1 MMQSMEQRGSA
12 DEHLDMAVAAGH
24 IGIWELD
31 TVTGK
36 AWRNLTHDRI
46 FGYETLRDSWTFDD
60 FLDHIV
66 EEDRDEVEAT
76 YSAALAD
83 GVDWAFQ
90 CRIKRA
96 DGLVRW
102 IDAHGRHLPGD
113 DGKNDRLIGHVID
126 ITETKR
132 AEEHLRLV
140 TAELNHRLKN
150 IIASISGLVSLAARQ
165 EGDRKEISETL
176 TARLAAIGR
185 SHDLAY
191 RERNTAVAV
200 EHILQTELDAAPKL
214 ASQFRFEID
223 PKLYVTASLAER
235 LTLVLHELMTN
246 AIKYGAL
253 STSEGRVSLKTHSNE
268 DGDIVLRWAE
278 SNGPEVS
285 QPSGDGF
292 GSKLI
297 RSSLSADAKVQQSF
311 PPEGAICTI
320 TFPASTFVDKD

>member
-1 MMQSMEQRGSA
+1 MLNSMEQRGSA
-12 DEHLDMAVAAGH
+12 DQHLDMAVAAGH

-31 TVTGK
+31 AVTGA
-36 AWRNLTHDRI
+36 AWRNLTHDQI
-46 FGYETLRDSWTFDD
+46 FGYETMRDSWTYDD
-60 FLDHIV
+60 FLDHVV
-66 EEDRDEVEAT
+66 EEDREEVAAT
-76 YSAALAD
+76 YSAALTD

-90 CRIKRA
+90 CRIQRA
-96 DGLVRW
+96 DGLIRW
-102 IDAHGRHLPGD
+102 IDAHGRHLPGG

-200 EHILQTELDAAPKL
+200 EHILQAELEAAPKL
-214 ASQFRFEID
+214 ASQFRFDID
-223 PKLYVTASLAER
+223 PELYVRASLAER

-253 STSEGRVSLKTHSNE
+253 STNEGRVSLKTYRSD
-268 DGDIVLRWAE
+268 DGDIILQWAE
-278 SNGPEVS
+278 SDGPEVTE
-285 QPSGDGF
+285 PSGRGF

-297 RSSLSADAKVQQSF
+297 RSSLSADAKVEQSF

-320 TFPASTFVDKD
+320 TFPASTFVGKD

>member
-66 EEDRDEVEAT
+66 EEDREEVEAT

-102 IDAHGRHLPGD
+102 IDAHGRHLRGD

-150 IIASISGLVSLAARQ
+150 IIASISGLVGVATRQ
-165 EGDRKEISETL
+165 EGDRAEIAETL
-176 TARLAAIGR
+176 KARLAAIGR

-191 RERNTAVAV
+191 RDRSTTVSLR
-200 EHILQTELDAAPKL
+200 HILQSELDAAPKL
-214 ASQFRFEID
+214 ASQFRFDID
-223 PKLYVTASLAER
+223 PELHVRASLAER

-253 STSEGRVSLKTHSNE
+253 STDDGRVHLDTRAGS
-268 DGDIVLRWAE
+268 DGEVILEWVERG
-278 SNGPEVS
+278 GPAVTE
-285 QPSGDGF
+285 PSGQGF

-297 RSSLSADAKVQQSF
+297 RSSLSADATVEQTF
-311 PPEGAICTI
+311 PPEGAKCTI
-320 TFPASTFVDKD
+320 TFPASAFVQKN